1 MAYNRISDWK
11 LTTTGGYALGKG
23 ISAMGLSASAG
34 VRKVDFLARRYDS
47 GRGKLYE
54 LKLSMTLTGIQLGAE
69 ISKDLIESFLG
80 AQVARYKPE
89 KDATAV
95 LINEKNPEELKSR
108 DFLGPCAMASF
119 DVAKVTAGAASAKLA
134 GATMLYIGMNSTIV
148 DQRADWLDMVLRN
161 ADRSTLGGNY
171 LKFNA
176 PNLPWCNARAA
187 SRFETN
193 EVTVSAK
200 AEASVSLFSGNI
212 VALEAKTY

>member
-11 LTTTGGYALGKG
+11 LTTTGGFALGKG

-34 VRKVDFLARRYDS
+34 VRKVDFLAKRYDTR
-47 GRGKLYE
+47 RGKLHE
-54 LKLSMTLTGIQLGAE
+54 LRLSMTLTGIQLGIE
-69 ISKDLIESFLG
+69 KSKDLIESFTG

-89 KDATAV
+89 KDATGV
-95 LINEKNPEELKSR
+95 LINEKNPVELKTS

-119 DVAKVTAGAASAKLA
+119 DVGKVTAGAASAKLG
-134 GATMLYIGMNSTIV
+134 GATMLYIGMNTTIV

-171 LKFNA
+171 FKFNA

-193 EVTVSAK
+193 EVTVSVK
-200 AEASVSLFSGNI
+200 AEASVALFSGNI
-212 VALEAKTY
+212 IAVEMKTY